1 MKLTKVIINNFR
13 SFGDSQ
19 VIGFN
24 DQTVLIGNNSSGK
37 TTVLQALSK
46 LFSDKQNDRII
57 RKSDFHLPK
66 GLRPGENSRTLFI
79 ETIFEFDE
87 LDGTAYSP
95 AIPSF
100 FEHFTVSQGD
110 AKPFLRI
117 RLESSWEDDGTVEGS
132 IDTQIY
138 YISSAE
144 DIIKDEDK
152 HRAPRKDLDKIRVLY
167 VPASRTPEKELG
179 NASGS
184 MLSRLVNSINWTDDE
199 IKEITNKIDE
209 LNNTFLSES
218 GALTQINQEIQKSWK
233 LYHEDKRFSQA
244 ELTINSSEMAGA
256 LRQIALKF
264 SPTTTEEAFTVS
276 ELGDGLRS
284 IFYFSLVDS
293 ILDIELKIINDRE
306 ENPVNPRF
314 KLIPPIL
321 TILAIE
327 EPENHIAP
335 HHIGK
340 LVKRFKQLSNNDN
353 SQVVLTS
360 HSPAIV
366 KRIEPEDLRYL
377 RIENNDRVLQ
387 TIVSGIQ
394 LPQAIDES
402 YKYIKGAIQAYP
414 ELYFAKLVVLGEGDS
429 EELLLPKF
437 FDLLGKEIDS
447 SQISIVP
454 LGGRH
459 VNYFWKLLKSLKI
472 PYITLLDFDNERYG
486 GGWGRIKYAIQ
497 QLLEIDIER
506 SDLVTMEDGRILNDE
521 DIARISSNQISDI
534 FSQPLS
540 SWINYLEKFNV
551 FFSAPLD
558 IDFLMLQHYKDYYLG
573 TLSTNEG
580 PVVSYIDE
588 NNDKKKIRLTK
599 MDRTNDYQL
608 MGFKNRISEAIQATL
623 KDKSGP
629 GDSFTDEEK
638 ELMIWYQ
645 YFFLGRGKPTTHMQF
660 LSSISDD
667 GLKRNLPPVFEKMVR
682 RAEELLGDIDYGE
695 E

>member
-13 SFGDSQ
+13 SFGESQ
-19 VIGFN
+19 IIELN
-24 DQTVLIGNNSSGK
+24 NQTVLIGNNSSGK

-66 GLRPGENSRTLFI
+66 GSRPGENIRNLFI

-87 LDGTAYSP
+87 LYRTLYSP
-95 AIPSF
+95 SIPSF
-100 FEHFTVSQGD
+100 FEHFTVSQDG

-132 IDTQIY
+132 IDTQFY
-138 YISSAE
+138 YISSDE
-144 DIIKDEDK
+144 DTIRDEDK

-184 MLSRLVNSINWTDDE
+184 MLSRLVNSINWTEDE
-199 IKEITNKIDE
+199 INEITDKIDE
-209 LNNTFLSES
+209 LNNTFLSEN
-218 GALTQINQEIQKSWK
+218 GALTQINNEIQKSWE
-233 LYHEDKRFSQA
+233 LYHEDNRFSQA
-244 ELTINSSEMAGA
+244 ELIINSSEMAAA

-276 ELGDGLRS
+276 DLGDGLRS

-293 ILDIELKIINDRE
+293 ILDIELEITKDRE
-306 ENPVNPRF
+306 ENPDNPRF
-314 KLIPPIL
+314 KLIPPVL

-340 LVKRFKQLSNNDN
+340 LIKRFKQLGNNDN
-353 SQVVLTS
+353 SQVILTS

-366 KRIEPEDLRYL
+366 KRIDPEDLKYL

-387 TIVSGIQ
+387 TIVSDIQ
-394 LPQAIDES
+394 LPPAIDES

-437 FDLLGKEIDS
+437 FDLLGKEVDS

-459 VNYFWKLLKSLKI
+459 VNYFWKLLNALRI
-472 PYITLLDFDNERYG
+472 PHITLLDFDNERYG
-486 GGWGRIKYAIQ
+486 GGWGRIKYISQHLYELNTEFQEWFHTQRLDFNEIGSRGCESIGAQRLINWFNK
-497 QLLEIDIER
+497 LEE
-506 SDLVTMEDGRILNDE
+506 
-521 DIARISSNQISDI
+521 
-534 FSQPLS
+534 
-540 SWINYLEKFNV
+540 FNV
-551 FFSAPLD
+551 YFSSPLD
-558 IDFLMLQHYKDYYLG
+558 IDFLMLQHYKDNYLN
-573 TLSTNEG
+573 TLSPIEG
-580 PVVSYIDE
+580 PVVSY
-588 NNDKKKIRLTK
+588 NDSDGSSKKVKLSDLDCLDRL
-599 MDRTNDYQL
+599 QL
-608 MGFKNRISEAIQATL
+608 EGFNKRKEEAIRATL
-623 KDKSGP
+623 KDKSGH
-629 GDSFTDEEK
+629 GDSFNEEEK

-667 GLKRNLPPVFEKMVR
+667 ELTRNLPPVFEKIVNS
-682 RAEELLGDIDYGE
+682 AEELLGDIQHGKE
-695 E
+695 

>member
-13 SFGDSQ
+13 SFGESQ
-19 VIGFN
+19 IIELN
-24 DQTVLIGNNSSGK
+24 NQTVLIGNNSSGK

-57 RKSDFHLPK
+57 KKSDFHLPK
-66 GLRPGENSRTLFI
+66 GSRPGENTRNLFI

-87 LDGTAYSP
+87 LDGTPYSQ

-100 FEHFTVSQGD
+100 FEHFTVSKDG
-110 AKPFLRI
+110 AKPFLLI

-132 IDTQIY
+132 IDTQFY
-138 YISSAE
+138 YISSDE
-144 DIIKDEDK
+144 DTIRDEDK

-184 MLSRLVNSINWTDDE
+184 MLSRLVNSINWTEDE
-199 IKEITNKIDE
+199 INEITDKIDE
-209 LNNTFLSES
+209 LNNTFLSEN
-218 GALTQINQEIQKSWK
+218 GALTQINNEIQKSWE
-233 LYHEDKRFSQA
+233 LYHEDNRFSQA
-244 ELTINSSEMAGA
+244 ELIINSSEMAAA

-276 ELGDGLRS
+276 DLGDGLRS

-293 ILDIELKIINDRE
+293 ILDIELEITKDRE
-306 ENPVNPRF
+306 ENPDNPRF
-314 KLIPPIL
+314 KLIPPVL

-340 LVKRFKQLSNNDN
+340 LIKRFKQLGNNDN
-353 SQVVLTS
+353 SQVILTS

-366 KRIEPEDLRYL
+366 KRIDPEDLKYL

-387 TIVSGIQ
+387 TIVSDIQ
-394 LPQAIDES
+394 LPPAIDES

-437 FDLLGKEIDS
+437 FDLLGKEVDS

-459 VNYFWKLLKSLKI
+459 VNYFWKLLNALRI
-472 PYITLLDFDNERYG
+472 PHITLLDFDNERYG
-486 GGWGRIKYAIQ
+486 GGWGRIKYISQHLYELNTEFQEWFHTQRLDFNEIGSRGCESIGAQRLINWFNK
-497 QLLEIDIER
+497 LEE
-506 SDLVTMEDGRILNDE
+506 
-521 DIARISSNQISDI
+521 
-534 FSQPLS
+534 
-540 SWINYLEKFNV
+540 FNV
-551 FFSAPLD
+551 YFSSPLD
-558 IDFLMLQHYKDYYLG
+558 IDFLMLQHYKDNYLN
-573 TLSTNEG
+573 TLSPIEG
-580 PVVSYIDE
+580 PVVSY
-588 NNDKKKIRLTK
+588 NDSDGSSKKVKLSDLDCLDRL
-599 MDRTNDYQL
+599 QL
-608 MGFKNRISEAIQATL
+608 EGFNKRKEEAIRATL
-623 KDKSGP
+623 KDKSGH
-629 GDSFTDEEK
+629 GDSFNEEEK

-667 GLKRNLPPVFEKMVR
+667 ELTRNLPPVFEKIVNS
-682 RAEELLGDIDYGE
+682 AEELLGDIQHGKE
-695 E
+695 

>member
-13 SFGDSQ
+13 SFGESQ
-19 VIGFN
+19 IIELN
-24 DQTVLIGNNSSGK
+24 NQTVLIGNNSSGK

-57 RKSDFHLPK
+57 KKSDFHLPK
-66 GLRPGENSRTLFI
+66 GSRPGENTRNLFI

-144 DIIKDEDK
+144 DIIKDEDM
-152 HRAPRKDLDKIRVLY
+152 HRAHRKDLDKIRVLY

-233 LYHEDKRFSQA
+233 LYHEDNRFTQA

-276 ELGDGLRS
+276 DLGDGLRS

-293 ILDIELKIINDRE
+293 ILDIELKIIKDRE
-306 ENPVNPRF
+306 ENPDNPRF

-459 VNYFWKLLKSLKI
+459 VNYFWKLLNSLKI

-486 GGWGRIKYAIQ
+486 GGWGRIKYISQ
-497 QLLEIDIER
+497 HLYELNTEFQEWFNTQGLDFNEIGARECE
-506 SDLVTMEDGRILNDE
+506 SMEDKRL
-521 DIARISSNQISDI
+521 
-534 FSQPLS
+534 
-540 SWINYLEKFNV
+540 INWFYKLEEFNV
-551 FFSAPLD
+551 YFSSPLD
-558 IDFLMLQHYKDYYLG
+558 IDFLMLQHYKEHYLDM
-573 TLSTNEG
+573 LSSKEG
-580 PVVSYIDE
+580 PVVSYADSGGNSKKVKLTDLDCIDKLQLE
-588 NNDKKKIRLTK
+588 GLEKRIEEAKI
-599 MDRTNDYQL
+599 
-608 MGFKNRISEAIQATL
+608 ATL

-629 GDSFTDEEK
+629 GDSFTREEK

-667 GLKRNLPPVFEKMVR
+667 ELNRNLPPVFEKMVR

>member
-110 AKPFLRI
+110 AKTFLRI

-233 LYHEDKRFSQA
+233 LYHEDNRFSQA
-244 ELTINSSEMAGA
+244 ELTINSSETAGA

-276 ELGDGLRS
+276 DLGDGLRS

-293 ILDIELKIINDRE
+293 ILDIELEITKDRE
-306 ENPVNPRF
+306 ENPDNPRF

-340 LVKRFKQLSNNDN
+340 LIKRFKQLGNNDN
-353 SQVVLTS
+353 SQVILTS

-366 KRIEPEDLRYL
+366 KRIDPEDLRYL
-377 RIENNDRVLQ
+377 RIENNDSVLQ
-387 TIVSGIQ
+387 TIVSDIQ
-394 LPQAIDES
+394 LPQSIDES

-459 VNYFWKLLKSLKI
+459 VNYFWKLLNSLKI

-497 QLLEIDIER
+497 QLLEIGIER

-534 FSQPLS
+534 FLKPLS
-540 SWINYLEKFNV
+540 SWINHLEKFNV

-558 IDFLMLQHYKDYYLG
+558 IDFLMLQYYKDYYLG

-580 PVVSYIDE
+580 PVVSYTDE

-608 MGFKNRISEAIQATL
+608 IGFKNRISEAIQATL

-667 GLKRNLPPVFEKMVR
+667 ELKRNLPPVFEKIVR

>member
-24 DQTVLIGNNSSGK
+24 AQTVLIGNNSSGK

-144 DIIKDEDK
+144 DIIKDEDM
-152 HRAPRKDLDKIRVLY
+152 HRAHRKDLDKIRVLY

-233 LYHEDKRFSQA
+233 LYHEDNRFTQA
-244 ELTINSSEMAGA
+244 ELTINSSEMAAA

-276 ELGDGLRS
+276 DLGDGLRS

-293 ILDIELKIINDRE
+293 ILDIELKIIKDRE
-306 ENPVNPRF
+306 ENPDNPRF

-459 VNYFWKLLKSLKI
+459 VNYFWKLLNSLKI

-486 GGWGRIKYAIQ
+486 GGWGRIKYISQ
-497 QLLEIDIER
+497 HLYELNTEFQEWFNTQGLDFNEIGARECE
-506 SDLVTMEDGRILNDE
+506 SMEDKRL
-521 DIARISSNQISDI
+521 
-534 FSQPLS
+534 
-540 SWINYLEKFNV
+540 INWFYKLEEFNV
-551 FFSAPLD
+551 YFSSPLD
-558 IDFLMLQHYKDYYLG
+558 IDFLMLQHYKEHYLDM
-573 TLSTNEG
+573 LSSKEG
-580 PVVSYIDE
+580 PVVSYADSGGNSKKVKLTDLDCIDKLQLE
-588 NNDKKKIRLTK
+588 GLEKRIEEAKI
-599 MDRTNDYQL
+599 
-608 MGFKNRISEAIQATL
+608 ATL

-629 GDSFTDEEK
+629 GDSFTSEEK

-667 GLKRNLPPVFEKMVR
+667 ELKRNLPLVFEKMVR
-682 RAEELLGDIDYGE
+682 RAEELLGDIDYGKE
-695 E
+695 

>member
-13 SFGDSQ
+13 SFGESQ
-19 VIGFN
+19 IIELN
-24 DQTVLIGNNSSGK
+24 NQTVLIGNNSSGK

-57 RKSDFHLPK
+57 KKSDFHLPK
-66 GLRPGENSRTLFI
+66 GSRPGENTRNLFI

-87 LDGTAYSP
+87 LDGTPYSP

-100 FEHFTVSQGD
+100 FEHFTVSTDG

-132 IDTQIY
+132 IDTQFY
-138 YISSAE
+138 YISSDE
-144 DIIKDEDK
+144 DTIRDEDK

-184 MLSRLVNSINWTDDE
+184 MLSRLVNSINWTEDE
-199 IKEITNKIDE
+199 INEITDKIDE
-209 LNNTFLSES
+209 LNNTFLSEN
-218 GALTQINQEIQKSWK
+218 GALTQINNEIQKSWE
-233 LYHEDKRFSQA
+233 LYHEDNRFSQA
-244 ELTINSSEMAGA
+244 ELIINSSEMAAA

-276 ELGDGLRS
+276 DLGDGLRS

-293 ILDIELKIINDRE
+293 ILDIELEITKDRE
-306 ENPVNPRF
+306 ENPDNPRF
-314 KLIPPIL
+314 KLIPPVL

-340 LVKRFKQLSNNDN
+340 LIKRFKQLGNNDN
-353 SQVVLTS
+353 SQVILTS

-366 KRIEPEDLRYL
+366 KRIDPEGLKYL

-387 TIVSGIQ
+387 TIVSDIQ
-394 LPQAIDES
+394 LPPAIDES

-437 FDLLGKEIDS
+437 FDLLGKEVDS

-459 VNYFWKLLKSLKI
+459 VNYFWKLLNALRI
-472 PYITLLDFDNERYG
+472 PHITLLDFDNERYG
-486 GGWGRIKYAIQ
+486 GGWGRIKYISQHLYELNTEFQEWFHTQRLDFNEIGSRCCESIGAQRLINWFNK
-497 QLLEIDIER
+497 LEE
-506 SDLVTMEDGRILNDE
+506 
-521 DIARISSNQISDI
+521 
-534 FSQPLS
+534 
-540 SWINYLEKFNV
+540 FNV
-551 FFSAPLD
+551 YFSSPLD
-558 IDFLMLQHYKDYYLG
+558 IDFLMLQHYKDNYLN
-573 TLSTNEG
+573 TLSPIEG
-580 PVVSYIDE
+580 PVVSY
-588 NNDKKKIRLTK
+588 NDSDGSSKKVKLNDLDCLDRL
-599 MDRTNDYQL
+599 QL
-608 MGFKNRISEAIQATL
+608 EGFNKRKEEAIRATL
-623 KDKSGP
+623 KDKSGH
-629 GDSFTDEEK
+629 GDSFNEEEK

-667 GLKRNLPPVFEKMVR
+667 ELTRNLPPVFEKMVK
-682 RAEELLGDIDYGE
+682 RAEELLGDIEHDE

>member
-13 SFGDSQ
+13 SFGESQ
-19 VIGFN
+19 IIELN
-24 DQTVLIGNNSSGK
+24 NQTVLIGNNSSGK

-57 RKSDFHLPK
+57 KKSDFHLTK
-66 GLRPGENSRTLFI
+66 GSRPGENTRNLFI

-87 LDGTAYSP
+87 LDGTLCGP

-100 FEHFTVSQGD
+100 FEHFTVSQDD

-132 IDTQIY
+132 VDTQIY
-138 YISSAE
+138 YISSDE
-144 DIIKDEDK
+144 DTIRDEDK

-184 MLSRLVNSINWTDDE
+184 MLSRLVNSINWTEDE
-199 IKEITNKIDE
+199 IKQITNKIDE
-209 LNNTFLSES
+209 LNNTFLSDS
-218 GALTQINQEIQKSWK
+218 GALTQINNEIQKSWE
-233 LYHEDKRFSQA
+233 LYHEDNRFSQA
-244 ELTINSSEMAGA
+244 ELIINSSEMAAA
-256 LRQIALKF
+256 LRQIAVKF

-276 ELGDGLRS
+276 DLGDGLRS

-293 ILDIELKIINDRE
+293 ILDIELEITKDRE
-306 ENPVNPRF
+306 ENPDNPRF

-353 SQVVLTS
+353 SQVILTS

-366 KRIEPEDLRYL
+366 KRIDPEDLRYL
-377 RIENNDRVLQ
+377 RIENNDSVLQ
-387 TIVSGIQ
+387 TIVSDIQ
-394 LPQAIDES
+394 LPRSIDES

-447 SQISIVP
+447 SQISTVP

-459 VNYFWKLLKSLKI
+459 VNYFWKLLNSLKI

-497 QLLEIDIER
+497 QLLEIGTER

-540 SWINYLEKFNV
+540 SWINHLEKFNV

-608 MGFKNRISEAIQATL
+608 IGFKNRISEAIQATL

-667 GLKRNLPPVFEKMVR
+667 ELKRTLPPVFEKIIKR
-682 RAEELLGDIDYGE
+682 TEELIGDI
-695 E
+695 

>member
-13 SFGDSQ
+13 SFGASQ
-19 VIGFN
+19 IIELN
-24 DQTVLIGNNSSGK
+24 NQTVLIGNNSSGK

-57 RKSDFHLPK
+57 KKSDFHLPK
-66 GLRPGENSRTLFI
+66 GSRPGENTRNLFI

-87 LDGTAYSP
+87 LDGTPYSP

-100 FEHFTVSQGD
+100 FEHFTVSKDG

-132 IDTQIY
+132 IDTQFY
-138 YISSAE
+138 YISSDE
-144 DIIKDEDK
+144 DTIRDEDK

-184 MLSRLVNSINWTDDE
+184 MLSRLVNSINWTEDE
-199 IKEITNKIDE
+199 INEITDKIDE
-209 LNNTFLSES
+209 LNNTFLSEN
-218 GALTQINQEIQKSWK
+218 GALNQINNEIQKSWE
-233 LYHEDKRFSQA
+233 LYHEDNRFSQA
-244 ELTINSSEMAGA
+244 ELIINSSEMAAA

-276 ELGDGLRS
+276 DLGDGLRS

-293 ILDIELKIINDRE
+293 ILDIELEITKDRE
-306 ENPVNPRF
+306 ENPNNPRF
-314 KLIPPIL
+314 KLIPPVL

-340 LVKRFKQLSNNDN
+340 LIKRFKQLGNNDN
-353 SQVVLTS
+353 SQVILTS

-366 KRIEPEDLRYL
+366 KRIDPEDLKYL

-387 TIVSGIQ
+387 TIVSDIQ
-394 LPQAIDES
+394 LPLAIDES

-437 FDLLGKEIDS
+437 FDLLGKEVDS

-459 VNYFWKLLKSLKI
+459 VNYFWKLLNALRI
-472 PYITLLDFDNERYG
+472 PHITLLDFDNERYG
-486 GGWGRIKYAIQ
+486 GGWGRIKYISQHLYELNTEFQEWFNTQRLDFNEIGSRGCESIGAQRLINWFNK
-497 QLLEIDIER
+497 LEE
-506 SDLVTMEDGRILNDE
+506 
-521 DIARISSNQISDI
+521 
-534 FSQPLS
+534 
-540 SWINYLEKFNV
+540 FNV
-551 FFSAPLD
+551 YFSSPLD
-558 IDFLMLQHYKDYYLG
+558 IDFLMLQHYKDNYLN
-573 TLSTNEG
+573 TLSPIEG
-580 PVVSYIDE
+580 PVVSY
-588 NNDKKKIRLTK
+588 NDSDGSSKKVKLSDLDCLDRL
-599 MDRTNDYQL
+599 QL
-608 MGFKNRISEAIQATL
+608 EGFNKRKEEAIRATL
-623 KDKSGP
+623 KDKSGS
-629 GDSFTDEEK
+629 GDSFTEEEK
-638 ELMIWYQ
+638 KLMIWYQ

-667 GLKRNLPPVFEKMVR
+667 ELTRNLPPVFEKMVK
-682 RAEELLGDIDYGE
+682 RAEELLGDIEHDE

>member
-1 MKLTKVIINNFR
+1 MKLTKMVINNFR
-13 SFGDSQ
+13 SFGECQ
-19 VIGFN
+19 VINFN
-24 DQTVLIGNNSSGK
+24 NQTVLIGNNSSGK

-46 LFSDKQNDRII
+46 LFSDKQSDRII

-66 GLRPGENSRTLFI
+66 GLRPGENTRNLFI

-87 LDGTAYSP
+87 LAGTVYGP
-95 AIPSF
+95 AIPTF
-100 FEHFTVSQGD
+100 FEHFTVSQDG

-138 YISSAE
+138 YISSDE
-144 DIIKDEDK
+144 DTIRDEDK

-184 MLSRLVNSINWTDDE
+184 MLSRLVNSINWTEDE
-199 IKEITNKIDE
+199 INEITDKIDE
-209 LNNTFLSES
+209 LNNTFLSEN
-218 GALTQINQEIQKSWK
+218 GALTQINNEIQKSWE
-233 LYHEDKRFSQA
+233 LYHEDNRFSQA
-244 ELTINSSEMAGA
+244 ELIINSSEMAVA

-276 ELGDGLRS
+276 DLGDGLRS

-293 ILDIELKIINDRE
+293 ILDIELEITKDRE
-306 ENPVNPRF
+306 ENPDNPRF
-314 KLIPPIL
+314 KLIPPVL

-340 LVKRFKQLSNNDN
+340 LIKRFKQLGNNDN
-353 SQVVLTS
+353 SQVILTS

-366 KRIEPEDLRYL
+366 KRIDPEDLKYL

-387 TIVSGIQ
+387 TIVSDIQ
-394 LPQAIDES
+394 LPLAIDES

-437 FDLLGKEIDS
+437 FDLLGKEVDS

-459 VNYFWKLLKSLKI
+459 VNYFWKLLNALRI
-472 PYITLLDFDNERYG
+472 PHITLLDFDNERYG
-486 GGWGRIKYAIQ
+486 GGWGRIKYISQHLYELNTEFQEWFNTQRLDFNEIGSRGCESIGAQRLINWFNK
-497 QLLEIDIER
+497 LEE
-506 SDLVTMEDGRILNDE
+506 
-521 DIARISSNQISDI
+521 
-534 FSQPLS
+534 
-540 SWINYLEKFNV
+540 FNV
-551 FFSAPLD
+551 YFSSPLD
-558 IDFLMLQHYKDYYLG
+558 IDFLMLQHYKDNYLN
-573 TLSTNEG
+573 TLSPIEG
-580 PVVSYIDE
+580 PVVSY
-588 NNDKKKIRLTK
+588 NDSDGSSKKVKLSDLDCLDRL
-599 MDRTNDYQL
+599 QL
-608 MGFKNRISEAIQATL
+608 EGFNKRKEEAIRATL
-623 KDKSGP
+623 KDKSGS
-629 GDSFTDEEK
+629 GDSFTEEEK
-638 ELMIWYQ
+638 KLMIWYQ

-667 GLKRNLPPVFEKMVR
+667 ELTRNQPPVFEKMVK
-682 RAEELLGDIDYGE
+682 RAEELLGDIEHDE

>member
-24 DQTVLIGNNSSGK
+24 AQTVLIGNNSSGK

-144 DIIKDEDK
+144 DIIKDEDM
-152 HRAPRKDLDKIRVLY
+152 HRAHRKDLDKIRVLY

-233 LYHEDKRFSQA
+233 LYHEDNRFTQA

-276 ELGDGLRS
+276 DLGDGLRS

-293 ILDIELKIINDRE
+293 ILDIELKIIKDRE
-306 ENPVNPRF
+306 ENPDNPRF

-459 VNYFWKLLKSLKI
+459 VNYFWKLLNSLKI

-486 GGWGRIKYAIQ
+486 GGWGRIKYISQ
-497 QLLEIDIER
+497 HLYELNTEFQEWFNTQGLDFNEIGARECE
-506 SDLVTMEDGRILNDE
+506 SMEDKRL
-521 DIARISSNQISDI
+521 
-534 FSQPLS
+534 
-540 SWINYLEKFNV
+540 INWFYKLEEFNV
-551 FFSAPLD
+551 YFSSPLD
-558 IDFLMLQHYKDYYLG
+558 IDFLMLQHYKEHYLDM
-573 TLSTNEG
+573 LSSKEG
-580 PVVSYIDE
+580 PVVSYADSGGNSKKVKLTDLDCIDKLQLE
-588 NNDKKKIRLTK
+588 GLEKRIEEAKI
-599 MDRTNDYQL
+599 
-608 MGFKNRISEAIQATL
+608 ATL

-629 GDSFTDEEK
+629 GDSFTSEEK

-645 YFFLGRGKPTTHMQF
+645 YFFLGRGKPTTHMHF
-660 LSSISDD
+660 LSSSSDD
-667 GLKRNLPPVFEKMVR
+667 ELKRNLPLVFEKMVR
-682 RAEELLGDIDYGE
+682 RAEELLGDINYGKE
-695 E
+695 

>member
-13 SFGDSQ
+13 SFGESQ
-19 VIGFN
+19 IIELN
-24 DQTVLIGNNSSGK
+24 NQTVLIGNNSSGK

-57 RKSDFHLPK
+57 KKSDFHLPK
-66 GLRPGENSRTLFI
+66 GSRPGENTRNLFI

-87 LDGTAYSP
+87 LDGTPYSP

-100 FEHFTVSQGD
+100 FEHFTVSKDG

-132 IDTQIY
+132 IDTQFY
-138 YISSAE
+138 YISSDE
-144 DIIKDEDK
+144 DTIRDEDK

-184 MLSRLVNSINWTDDE
+184 MLSRLVNSINWTEDE
-199 IKEITNKIDE
+199 INEITDKIDE
-209 LNNTFLSES
+209 LNNTFLSEN
-218 GALTQINQEIQKSWK
+218 GALNQINNEIQKSWE
-233 LYHEDKRFSQA
+233 LYHEDNRFSQA
-244 ELTINSSEMAGA
+244 ELIINSSEMAAA

-276 ELGDGLRS
+276 DLGDGLRS

-293 ILDIELKIINDRE
+293 ILDIELEITKDRE
-306 ENPVNPRF
+306 ENPNNPRF
-314 KLIPPIL
+314 KLIPPVL

-340 LVKRFKQLSNNDN
+340 LIKRFKQLGNNDN
-353 SQVVLTS
+353 SQVILTS

-366 KRIEPEDLRYL
+366 KRIDPEDLKYL

-387 TIVSGIQ
+387 TIVSDIQ
-394 LPQAIDES
+394 LPLAIDES

-437 FDLLGKEIDS
+437 FDLLGKEVDS

-459 VNYFWKLLKSLKI
+459 VNYFWKLLNALRI
-472 PYITLLDFDNERYG
+472 PHITLLDFDNERYG
-486 GGWGRIKYAIQ
+486 GGWGRIKYISQHLYELNTEFQEWFNTQRLDFNEIGSRGCESIGAQRLINWFNK
-497 QLLEIDIER
+497 LEE
-506 SDLVTMEDGRILNDE
+506 
-521 DIARISSNQISDI
+521 
-534 FSQPLS
+534 
-540 SWINYLEKFNV
+540 FNV
-551 FFSAPLD
+551 YFSSPLD
-558 IDFLMLQHYKDYYLG
+558 IDFLMLQHYKDNYLN
-573 TLSTNEG
+573 TLSPIEG
-580 PVVSYIDE
+580 PVVSY
-588 NNDKKKIRLTK
+588 NDSDGSSKKVKLSDLDCLDRL
-599 MDRTNDYQL
+599 QL
-608 MGFKNRISEAIQATL
+608 EGFNKRKEEAIRATL
-623 KDKSGP
+623 KDKSGS
-629 GDSFTDEEK
+629 GDSFTEEEK
-638 ELMIWYQ
+638 KLMIWYQ

-660 LSSISDD
+660 SSSISDD
-667 GLKRNLPPVFEKMVR
+667 ELTRNLPPVFEKMVK
-682 RAEELLGDIDYGE
+682 RAEELLGDIEHDE

>member
-24 DQTVLIGNNSSGK
+24 AQTVLIGNNSSGK

-144 DIIKDEDK
+144 DIIKDEDM
-152 HRAPRKDLDKIRVLY
+152 HRAHRKDLDKIRVLY

-233 LYHEDKRFSQA
+233 LYHEDNRFTQA

-276 ELGDGLRS
+276 DLGDGLRS

-293 ILDIELKIINDRE
+293 ILDIELKIIKDRE
-306 ENPVNPRF
+306 ENPDNPRF

-335 HHIGK
+335 YHIGK

-459 VNYFWKLLKSLKI
+459 VNYFWKLLNSLKI

-486 GGWGRIKYAIQ
+486 GGWGRIKYISQ
-497 QLLEIDIER
+497 HLYELNTEFQEWFNTQGLDFNEIGARECE
-506 SDLVTMEDGRILNDE
+506 SMEDKRL
-521 DIARISSNQISDI
+521 
-534 FSQPLS
+534 
-540 SWINYLEKFNV
+540 INWFYKLEEFNV
-551 FFSAPLD
+551 YFSSPLD
-558 IDFLMLQHYKDYYLG
+558 IDFLMLQHYKEHYLDM
-573 TLSTNEG
+573 LSSKEG
-580 PVVSYIDE
+580 PVVSYADSGGNSKKVKLTDLDCIDKLQLE
-588 NNDKKKIRLTK
+588 GLEKRIEEAKI
-599 MDRTNDYQL
+599 
-608 MGFKNRISEAIQATL
+608 ATL

-629 GDSFTDEEK
+629 GDSFTSEEK

-667 GLKRNLPPVFEKMVR
+667 ELKRNLPLVFEKMVR
-682 RAEELLGDIDYGE
+682 RAEELLGDIDYGKE
-695 E
+695 

>member
-13 SFGDSQ
+13 SFGESQ
-19 VIGFN
+19 IIELN
-24 DQTVLIGNNSSGK
+24 NQTVLIGNNSSGK

-57 RKSDFHLPK
+57 KKSDFHLPK
-66 GLRPGENSRTLFI
+66 GSRPGENTRNLFI

-87 LDGTAYSP
+87 LDGTPYSQ

-100 FEHFTVSQGD
+100 FEHFTVSKDG

-132 IDTQIY
+132 IDTQFY
-138 YISSAE
+138 YISSDE
-144 DIIKDEDK
+144 DTIRDEDK

-184 MLSRLVNSINWTDDE
+184 MLSRLVNSINWTEDE
-199 IKEITNKIDE
+199 INEITDKIDE
-209 LNNTFLSES
+209 LNNTFLSEN
-218 GALTQINQEIQKSWK
+218 GALTQINNEIQKSWE
-233 LYHEDKRFSQA
+233 LYHEDNRFSQA
-244 ELTINSSEMAGA
+244 ELIINSSEMAAA

-276 ELGDGLRS
+276 DLGDGLRS

-293 ILDIELKIINDRE
+293 ILDIELEITKDRE
-306 ENPVNPRF
+306 ENPDNPIF
-314 KLIPPIL
+314 KLIPPVL

-340 LVKRFKQLSNNDN
+340 LIKRFKQLGNNDN
-353 SQVVLTS
+353 SQVILTS

-366 KRIEPEDLRYL
+366 KRIDPEDLKYL

-387 TIVSGIQ
+387 TIVSDIQ
-394 LPQAIDES
+394 LPPAIDES

-437 FDLLGKEIDS
+437 FDLLGKEVDS

-459 VNYFWKLLKSLKI
+459 VNYFWKLLNALRI
-472 PYITLLDFDNERYG
+472 PHITLLDFDNERYG
-486 GGWGRIKYAIQ
+486 GGWGRIKYISQHLYELNTEFQEWFHTQRLDFNEIGSRGCESIGAQRLINWFNK
-497 QLLEIDIER
+497 LEE
-506 SDLVTMEDGRILNDE
+506 
-521 DIARISSNQISDI
+521 
-534 FSQPLS
+534 
-540 SWINYLEKFNV
+540 FNV
-551 FFSAPLD
+551 YFSSPLD
-558 IDFLMLQHYKDYYLG
+558 IDFLMLQHYKDNYLN
-573 TLSTNEG
+573 TLSPIEG
-580 PVVSYIDE
+580 PVVSY
-588 NNDKKKIRLTK
+588 NDSDGSSKKVKLSDLDCLDRL
-599 MDRTNDYQL
+599 QL
-608 MGFKNRISEAIQATL
+608 EGFNKRKEEAIRATL
-623 KDKSGP
+623 KDKSGH
-629 GDSFTDEEK
+629 GDSFNEEEK

-667 GLKRNLPPVFEKMVR
+667 ELTRNLPPVFEKIVNS
-682 RAEELLGDIDYGE
+682 AEELLGDIQHGKE
-695 E
+695 

>member
-13 SFGDSQ
+13 SFGESQ
-19 VIGFN
+19 IIELN
-24 DQTVLIGNNSSGK
+24 NQTVLIGNNSSGK

-57 RKSDFHLPK
+57 KKSDFHLPK
-66 GLRPGENSRTLFI
+66 GSRPGENTRNLFI

-87 LDGTAYSP
+87 LDGTPYSQ

-100 FEHFTVSQGD
+100 FEHFTVSKDG

-132 IDTQIY
+132 IDTQFY
-138 YISSAE
+138 YISSDE
-144 DIIKDEDK
+144 DTIRDEDK

-184 MLSRLVNSINWTDDE
+184 MLSRLVNSINWTEDE
-199 IKEITNKIDE
+199 INEITDKIDE
-209 LNNTFLSES
+209 LNNTFLSEN
-218 GALTQINQEIQKSWK
+218 GALTQINNEIQKSWE
-233 LYHEDKRFSQA
+233 LYHEDNRFSQA
-244 ELTINSSEMAGA
+244 ELIINSSEMAAA

-276 ELGDGLRS
+276 DLGDGLRS

-293 ILDIELKIINDRE
+293 ILDIELEITKDRE
-306 ENPVNPRF
+306 ENPDNPRF
-314 KLIPPIL
+314 KLIPPVL

-340 LVKRFKQLSNNDN
+340 LIKRFKQLGNNDN
-353 SQVVLTS
+353 SQVILTS

-366 KRIEPEDLRYL
+366 KRIDPEDLKYL

-387 TIVSGIQ
+387 TIVSDIQ
-394 LPQAIDES
+394 LPPAIDES

-437 FDLLGKEIDS
+437 FDLLGKEVDS

-459 VNYFWKLLKSLKI
+459 VNYFWKLLNALRI
-472 PYITLLDFDNERYG
+472 PHITLLDFDNERYG
-486 GGWGRIKYAIQ
+486 GGWGRIKYISQHLYELNTEFQEWFHTQRLDFNEIGSRGCESIGAQRLINWFNK
-497 QLLEIDIER
+497 LEE
-506 SDLVTMEDGRILNDE
+506 
-521 DIARISSNQISDI
+521 
-534 FSQPLS
+534 
-540 SWINYLEKFNV
+540 FNV
-551 FFSAPLD
+551 YFSSPLD
-558 IDFLMLQHYKDYYLG
+558 IDFLMLQHYKDNYLN
-573 TLSTNEG
+573 TLSPIEG
-580 PVVSYIDE
+580 PVVSY
-588 NNDKKKIRLTK
+588 NDSDGSSKKVKLSDLDCLDRL
-599 MDRTNDYQL
+599 QL
-608 MGFKNRISEAIQATL
+608 EGFNKRKEEAIRATL
-623 KDKSGP
+623 KDKSGH
-629 GDSFTDEEK
+629 GDSFNEEEK

-645 YFFLGRGKPTTHMQF
+645 YFFLGRGKPTTHLQF

-667 GLKRNLPPVFEKMVR
+667 ELTRNLPPVFEKIVNS
-682 RAEELLGDIDYGE
+682 AEELLGDIQHGKE
-695 E
+695 

>member
-13 SFGDSQ
+13 SFGESQ
-19 VIGFN
+19 IIELN
-24 DQTVLIGNNSSGK
+24 NQTVLIGNNSSGK

-57 RKSDFHLPK
+57 KKSDFHLPK
-66 GLRPGENSRTLFI
+66 GSRPGENTRNLFI

-87 LDGTAYSP
+87 LDGTPYSQ

-100 FEHFTVSQGD
+100 FEHFTVSKDG

-138 YISSAE
+138 YISSDE
-144 DIIKDEDK
+144 DTIRDEDK

-184 MLSRLVNSINWTDDE
+184 MLSRLVNSINWTKDE
-199 IKEITNKIDE
+199 INEIKDKIDE
-209 LNNTFLSES
+209 LNNIFLSEN
-218 GALTQINQEIQKSWK
+218 GALTQINNEIQKSWE
-233 LYHEDKRFSQA
+233 LYHEDNRFSQA
-244 ELTINSSEMAGA
+244 ELIINSSEMAAA

-276 ELGDGLRS
+276 DLGDGLRS

-293 ILDIELKIINDRE
+293 ILDIELEITKDRE
-306 ENPVNPRF
+306 ENPDNPRF
-314 KLIPPIL
+314 KLVPPIL

-340 LVKRFKQLSNNDN
+340 LIKRFKQLGNNDN
-353 SQVVLTS
+353 SQVILTS

-387 TIVSGIQ
+387 TIVSDIQ
-394 LPQAIDES
+394 LPPAIDES

-437 FDLLGKEIDS
+437 FDLLGKEVDS

-459 VNYFWKLLKSLKI
+459 VNYFWKLLNALRI
-472 PYITLLDFDNERYG
+472 PHITLLDFDNERYG
-486 GGWGRIKYAIQ
+486 GGWGRIKYISQHLYELNTEFQEWFHTQRLDFNEIGSRGCESIGAQRLINWFNK
-497 QLLEIDIER
+497 LEE
-506 SDLVTMEDGRILNDE
+506 
-521 DIARISSNQISDI
+521 
-534 FSQPLS
+534 
-540 SWINYLEKFNV
+540 FNV
-551 FFSAPLD
+551 YFSSPLD
-558 IDFLMLQHYKDYYLG
+558 IDFLMLQHYKDNYLN
-573 TLSTNEG
+573 TLSPIEG
-580 PVVSYIDE
+580 PVVSY
-588 NNDKKKIRLTK
+588 NDSDGSSKKVKLSDLDCLDRL
-599 MDRTNDYQL
+599 QL
-608 MGFKNRISEAIQATL
+608 EGFNKRKEEAIRATL
-623 KDKSGP
+623 KDKSGH
-629 GDSFTDEEK
+629 GDSFNEEEK

-667 GLKRNLPPVFEKMVR
+667 ELTRNLPPVFEKIVNS
-682 RAEELLGDIDYGE
+682 AEELLGDIQHGKE
-695 E
+695 

>member
-13 SFGDSQ
+13 SFGESQ
-19 VIGFN
+19 IIELN
-24 DQTVLIGNNSSGK
+24 NQTVLIGNNSSGK

-57 RKSDFHLPK
+57 KKSDFHLPK
-66 GLRPGENSRTLFI
+66 GSRPGENTRNLFI

-87 LDGTAYSP
+87 LDGTLYSP

-100 FEHFTVSQGD
+100 FEHFTVSQDG

-132 IDTQIY
+132 VDTQFY
-138 YISSAE
+138 YISSDE
-144 DIIKDEDK
+144 DTIRDEDK
-152 HRAPRKDLDKIRVLY
+152 HRTPRKDLDKIRVLY

-184 MLSRLVNSINWTDDE
+184 MLSRLVNSINWTENE
-199 IKEITNKIDE
+199 INEITDKIDE
-209 LNNTFLSES
+209 LNNTFLSEN
-218 GALTQINQEIQKSWK
+218 GALTQINNEIQKSWE
-233 LYHEDKRFSQA
+233 LYHEDNRFSQA
-244 ELTINSSEMAGA
+244 ELIINSSEMAAA

-276 ELGDGLRS
+276 DLGDGLRS

-293 ILDIELKIINDRE
+293 ILDIELEITKDRE
-306 ENPVNPRF
+306 ENPDNPRF
-314 KLIPPIL
+314 KLIPPVL

-340 LVKRFKQLSNNDN
+340 LIKRFKQLGNNDN
-353 SQVVLTS
+353 SQVILTS

-366 KRIEPEDLRYL
+366 KRIDPEDLRYL

-387 TIVSGIQ
+387 TIVSDIQ

-414 ELYFAKLVVLGEGDS
+414 ELYFAKLVVLGEGNS
-429 EELLLPKF
+429 EELLLQKF
-437 FDLLGKEIDS
+437 FDLLGKEVDS

-459 VNYFWKLLKSLKI
+459 VNYFWKLLNALRI
-472 PYITLLDFDNERYG
+472 PHITLLDFDNERYG
-486 GGWGRIKYAIQ
+486 GGWGRIKYISEYLYELNTEFREWFHTQGLDFSEIGEREFESIDAPR
-497 QLLEIDIER
+497 LSNWFNRLEEF
-506 SDLVTMEDGRILNDE
+506 SVYF
-521 DIARISSNQISDI
+521 SSPI
-534 FSQPLS
+534 
-540 SWINYLEKFNV
+540 
-551 FFSAPLD
+551 D
-558 IDFLMLQHYKDYYLG
+558 IDFLMLQHYKEHYLDM
-573 TLSTNEG
+573 LSSKEG
-580 PVVSYIDE
+580 PVVSYADSGGNSKKVKLTDLDCIDKLQLE
-588 NNDKKKIRLTK
+588 GLEKRIEEAKI
-599 MDRTNDYQL
+599 
-608 MGFKNRISEAIQATL
+608 ATL

-629 GDSFTDEEK
+629 GDSFTREEK

-667 GLKRNLPPVFEKMVR
+667 ELNRNLPPVFEKMVR

>member
-13 SFGDSQ
+13 SFGESQ
-19 VIGFN
+19 IIELN
-24 DQTVLIGNNSSGK
+24 NQTVLIGNNSSGK

-57 RKSDFHLPK
+57 KKSDFHLPK
-66 GLRPGENSRTLFI
+66 GSRPGENTRNLFI

-87 LDGTAYSP
+87 LDETLYSP

-100 FEHFTVSQGD
+100 FEHFTVSQD
-110 AKPFLRI
+110 SAKPFLRI

-132 IDTQIY
+132 VDTQFY
-138 YISSAE
+138 YISSDE
-144 DIIKDEDK
+144 DTIRDEDK

-167 VPASRTPEKELG
+167 VPASRMPEKELG

-184 MLSRLVNSINWTDDE
+184 MLSRLVNSINWTEDE
-199 IKEITNKIDE
+199 INEITDKIDE
-209 LNNTFLSES
+209 LNNTFLSEN
-218 GALTQINQEIQKSWK
+218 GALTQINNEIQKSWE
-233 LYHEDKRFSQA
+233 LYHEDNRFSQA
-244 ELTINSSEMAGA
+244 ELIINSSEMAAA

-276 ELGDGLRS
+276 DLGDGLRS

-293 ILDIELKIINDRE
+293 ILDIELEITKDRE
-306 ENPVNPRF
+306 ENPDNPRF
-314 KLIPPIL
+314 KLIPPVL

-340 LVKRFKQLSNNDN
+340 LIKRFEQLGNNDN
-353 SQVVLTS
+353 SQVILTS

-366 KRIEPEDLRYL
+366 KRIDPEDLRYL

-387 TIVSGIQ
+387 TIVSDIQ

-402 YKYIKGAIQAYP
+402 YKYIRGAIQAYP

-437 FDLLGKEIDS
+437 FDLLGKEVDS

-459 VNYFWKLLKSLKI
+459 VNYFWKLLNALRI
-472 PYITLLDFDNERYG
+472 PHITLLDFDNERYG
-486 GGWGRIKYAIQ
+486 GGWGRIKYISEYLYELNTEFREWFHTQGLDFSEIGEREFESIDAPS
-497 QLLEIDIER
+497 LNNWFNRLEEF
-506 SDLVTMEDGRILNDE
+506 SVYF
-521 DIARISSNQISDI
+521 SSPI
-534 FSQPLS
+534 
-540 SWINYLEKFNV
+540 
-551 FFSAPLD
+551 D
-558 IDFLMLQHYKDYYLG
+558 IDFLMLQHYKEHYLG
-573 TLSTNEG
+573 MLSSKEG
-580 PVVSYIDE
+580 PVVSYVDSGGNSKKVKLTDLDCIDQLQLE
-588 NNDKKKIRLTK
+588 GLEKRIEEAKI
-599 MDRTNDYQL
+599 
-608 MGFKNRISEAIQATL
+608 ATL

-629 GDSFTDEEK
+629 GDSFTREEK
-638 ELMIWYQ
+638 KLMIWYQ

-660 LSSISDD
+660 LSSISADE
-667 GLKRNLPPVFEKMVR
+667 LKRNLPSVFEKIVK
-682 RAEELLGDIDYGE
+682 RAEELLGDIEHGE

>member
-13 SFGDSQ
+13 SFGESQ
-19 VIGFN
+19 IIELN
-24 DQTVLIGNNSSGK
+24 NQTVLIGNNSSGK

-57 RKSDFHLPK
+57 KKSDFHLPK
-66 GLRPGENSRTLFI
+66 GSRPGENTRNLFI

-87 LDGTAYSP
+87 LDGTPYSQ

-100 FEHFTVSQGD
+100 FEHFTVSKDG

-132 IDTQIY
+132 IDTQFY
-138 YISSAE
+138 YISSDE
-144 DIIKDEDK
+144 DTIRDEDK

-184 MLSRLVNSINWTDDE
+184 MLSRLVNSINWTEDE
-199 IKEITNKIDE
+199 INEITDKIDE
-209 LNNTFLSES
+209 LNNTFLSEN
-218 GALTQINQEIQKSWK
+218 GALTQINNEIQKSWE
-233 LYHEDKRFSQA
+233 LYHEDNRFSQA
-244 ELTINSSEMAGA
+244 ELIINSSEMAAA

-276 ELGDGLRS
+276 DLGDGLRS

-293 ILDIELKIINDRE
+293 ILDIELEITKDRE
-306 ENPVNPRF
+306 ENPDNPRF
-314 KLIPPIL
+314 KLIPPVL

-340 LVKRFKQLSNNDN
+340 LIKRFKQLGNNDN
-353 SQVVLTS
+353 SQVILTS

-366 KRIEPEDLRYL
+366 KRIDPEDLKYL

-387 TIVSGIQ
+387 TIVSDIQ
-394 LPQAIDES
+394 LPPAIDES

-437 FDLLGKEIDS
+437 FDLLGKEVDS

-459 VNYFWKLLKSLKI
+459 VNYFWKLLNALRI
-472 PYITLLDFDNERYG
+472 PHITLLDFDNERYG
-486 GGWGRIKYAIQ
+486 GGWGRIKYISQHLYELNTEFQEWFHTQRLDFNEIGSRGCESIGAQRLINWFNK
-497 QLLEIDIER
+497 LEE
-506 SDLVTMEDGRILNDE
+506 
-521 DIARISSNQISDI
+521 
-534 FSQPLS
+534 
-540 SWINYLEKFNV
+540 FNV
-551 FFSAPLD
+551 YFSSPLD
-558 IDFLMLQHYKDYYLG
+558 IDFLMLQHYKDNYLN
-573 TLSTNEG
+573 TLSPIEG
-580 PVVSYIDE
+580 PVVSY
-588 NNDKKKIRLTK
+588 NDSDGSSKKVKLSDLDCLDRL
-599 MDRTNDYQL
+599 QL
-608 MGFKNRISEAIQATL
+608 EGFNKRKEEAIRATL
-623 KDKSGP
+623 KDKSGH
-629 GDSFTDEEK
+629 GDSFNEEEK

-667 GLKRNLPPVFEKMVR
+667 ELTRNLPSVFEKIVN
-682 RAEELLGDIDYGE
+682 RAEELLGDIEHGKE
-695 E
+695 

>member
-100 FEHFTVSQGD
+100 FEHFTVSQVD

-144 DIIKDEDK
+144 EIIKDEDK

-218 GALTQINQEIQKSWK
+218 GALTQINQGIQKSWK
-233 LYHEDKRFSQA
+233 LYHEDNRFSQA

-264 SPTTTEEAFTVS
+264 SPTTTEEAFTVLD
-276 ELGDGLRS
+276 LGDGLRS

-293 ILDIELKIINDRE
+293 ILDIELKIIKDRE
-306 ENPVNPRF
+306 ENPDNPRF

-366 KRIEPEDLRYL
+366 KRIDPEDLRYL

-459 VNYFWKLLKSLKI
+459 VNYFWKLLNSLKI

-497 QLLEIDIER
+497 QLLQIDIER
-506 SDLVTMEDGRILNDE
+506 SDLVTIEDGIILNDE

-540 SWINYLEKFNV
+540 SWINHLQKFNV

-608 MGFKNRISEAIQATL
+608 IGFKNRISEAIQATL

-667 GLKRNLPPVFEKMVR
+667 ELKRTLPPVFKKIIKR
-682 RAEELLGDIDYGE
+682 TEELLGDI
-695 E
+695 

>member
-13 SFGDSQ
+13 LFGESQ
-19 VIGFN
+19 IIELN
-24 DQTVLIGNNSSGK
+24 NQTVLIGNNSSGK

-57 RKSDFHLPK
+57 KKSDFHLPK
-66 GLRPGENSRTLFI
+66 GSRPGENTRNLFI

-87 LDGTAYSP
+87 LDGTPYSQ

-100 FEHFTVSQGD
+100 FEHFTVSKDG

-132 IDTQIY
+132 IDTQFY
-138 YISSAE
+138 YISSDE
-144 DIIKDEDK
+144 DTIRDEDK

-184 MLSRLVNSINWTDDE
+184 MLSRLVNSINWTEDE
-199 IKEITNKIDE
+199 INEITDKIDE
-209 LNNTFLSES
+209 LNNTFLSEN
-218 GALTQINQEIQKSWK
+218 GALTQINNEIQKSWE
-233 LYHEDKRFSQA
+233 LYHEDNRFSQA
-244 ELTINSSEMAGA
+244 ELIINSSEMAAA

-276 ELGDGLRS
+276 DLGDGLRS

-293 ILDIELKIINDRE
+293 ILDIELEITKDRE
-306 ENPVNPRF
+306 ENPDNPRF
-314 KLIPPIL
+314 KLIPPVL

-340 LVKRFKQLSNNDN
+340 LIKRFKQLGNNDN
-353 SQVVLTS
+353 SQVILTS
-360 HSPAIV
+360 HFPAIV
-366 KRIEPEDLRYL
+366 KRIDPEDLKYL

-387 TIVSGIQ
+387 TIVSDIQ
-394 LPQAIDES
+394 LPPAIDES

-437 FDLLGKEIDS
+437 FDLLGKEVDS

-459 VNYFWKLLKSLKI
+459 VNYFWKLLNALRI
-472 PYITLLDFDNERYG
+472 PHITLLDFDNERYG
-486 GGWGRIKYAIQ
+486 GGWGRIKYISQHLYELNTEFQEWFHTQRLDFNEIGSRGCESIGAQRLINWFNK
-497 QLLEIDIER
+497 LEE
-506 SDLVTMEDGRILNDE
+506 
-521 DIARISSNQISDI
+521 
-534 FSQPLS
+534 
-540 SWINYLEKFNV
+540 FNV
-551 FFSAPLD
+551 YFSSPLD
-558 IDFLMLQHYKDYYLG
+558 IDFLMLQHYKDNYLN
-573 TLSTNEG
+573 TLSPIEG
-580 PVVSYIDE
+580 PVVSY
-588 NNDKKKIRLTK
+588 NDSDGSSKKVKLSDLDCLDRL
-599 MDRTNDYQL
+599 QL
-608 MGFKNRISEAIQATL
+608 EGFNKRKEEAIRATL
-623 KDKSGP
+623 KDKSGH
-629 GDSFTDEEK
+629 GDSFNEEEK

-667 GLKRNLPPVFEKMVR
+667 ELTRNLPPVFEKIVNS
-682 RAEELLGDIDYGE
+682 AEELLGDIQHGKE
-695 E
+695 

>member
-13 SFGDSQ
+13 SFGESQ
-19 VIGFN
+19 IIELN
-24 DQTVLIGNNSSGK
+24 NQTVLIGNNSSGK

-57 RKSDFHLPK
+57 KKSDFHIPK
-66 GLRPGENSRTLFI
+66 GSRPGENTRNLFI

-87 LDGTAYSP
+87 LDGTPYSQ

-100 FEHFTVSQGD
+100 FEHFTVSKDG

-132 IDTQIY
+132 IDTQFY
-138 YISSAE
+138 YISSDE
-144 DIIKDEDK
+144 DTIRDEDK

-184 MLSRLVNSINWTDDE
+184 MLSRLVNSINWTEDE
-199 IKEITNKIDE
+199 INEITDKIDE
-209 LNNTFLSES
+209 LNNTFLSEN
-218 GALTQINQEIQKSWK
+218 GALTQINNEIQKSWE
-233 LYHEDKRFSQA
+233 LYHEDNRFSQA
-244 ELTINSSEMAGA
+244 ELIINSSEMAAA

-276 ELGDGLRS
+276 DLGDGLRS

-293 ILDIELKIINDRE
+293 ILDIELEITKDRE
-306 ENPVNPRF
+306 ENPDNPRF
-314 KLIPPIL
+314 KLIPPVL

-340 LVKRFKQLSNNDN
+340 LIKRFKQLGNNDN
-353 SQVVLTS
+353 SQVILTS

-366 KRIEPEDLRYL
+366 KRIDPEDLKYL

-387 TIVSGIQ
+387 TIVSDIQ
-394 LPQAIDES
+394 LPPAIDES

-437 FDLLGKEIDS
+437 FDLLGKEVDS

-459 VNYFWKLLKSLKI
+459 VNYFWKLLNALRI
-472 PYITLLDFDNERYG
+472 PHITLLDFDNERYG
-486 GGWGRIKYAIQ
+486 GGWGRIKYISQHLYELNTEFQEWFHTQRLDFNEIGSRGCESIGAQRLINWFNK
-497 QLLEIDIER
+497 LEE
-506 SDLVTMEDGRILNDE
+506 
-521 DIARISSNQISDI
+521 
-534 FSQPLS
+534 
-540 SWINYLEKFNV
+540 FNV
-551 FFSAPLD
+551 YFSSPLD
-558 IDFLMLQHYKDYYLG
+558 IDFLMLQHYKDNYLN
-573 TLSTNEG
+573 TLSPIEG
-580 PVVSYIDE
+580 PVVSY
-588 NNDKKKIRLTK
+588 NDSDGSSKKVKLSDLDCLDRL
-599 MDRTNDYQL
+599 QL
-608 MGFKNRISEAIQATL
+608 EGFNKRKEEAIRATL
-623 KDKSGP
+623 KDKSGH
-629 GDSFTDEEK
+629 GDSFNEEEK

-667 GLKRNLPPVFEKMVR
+667 ELTRNLPPVFEKIVNS
-682 RAEELLGDIDYGE
+682 AEELLGDIQHGKE
-695 E
+695 

>member
-13 SFGDSQ
+13 SFGESQ
-19 VIGFN
+19 IIELN
-24 DQTVLIGNNSSGK
+24 NQTVLIGNNSSGK

-46 LFSDKQNDRII
+46 LFSDEQNDRII
-57 RKSDFHLPK
+57 KKSDFHLPK
-66 GLRPGENSRTLFI
+66 GSRPGENTRNLFI

-87 LDGTAYSP
+87 LDGTPYSP

-100 FEHFTVSQGD
+100 FEHFTVSKDG

-132 IDTQIY
+132 IDTQFY
-138 YISSAE
+138 YISSDE
-144 DIIKDEDK
+144 DTIRDEDK

-184 MLSRLVNSINWTDDE
+184 MLSRLVNSINWTEDE
-199 IKEITNKIDE
+199 INEITDKIDE
-209 LNNTFLSES
+209 LNNTFLSEN
-218 GALTQINQEIQKSWK
+218 GALTQINNEIQKSWE
-233 LYHEDKRFSQA
+233 LYHEDNRFSQA
-244 ELTINSSEMAGA
+244 ELIINSSEMAAA

-276 ELGDGLRS
+276 DLGDGLRS

-293 ILDIELKIINDRE
+293 ILDIELEITKDRE
-306 ENPVNPRF
+306 ENPDNPRF
-314 KLIPPIL
+314 KLIPPVL

-340 LVKRFKQLSNNDN
+340 LIKRFKQLGNNDN
-353 SQVVLTS
+353 SQVILTS

-366 KRIEPEDLRYL
+366 KRIDPEDLKYL

-387 TIVSGIQ
+387 TIVSDIQ
-394 LPQAIDES
+394 LPLAIDES

-437 FDLLGKEIDS
+437 FDLLGKEVDS

-459 VNYFWKLLKSLKI
+459 VNYFWKLLNALRI
-472 PYITLLDFDNERYG
+472 PHITLLDFDNERYG
-486 GGWGRIKYAIQ
+486 GGWGRIKYISQHLYELNTEFQEWFNTQRLDFNEIGSRGCESIGAQRLINWFNK
-497 QLLEIDIER
+497 LEE
-506 SDLVTMEDGRILNDE
+506 
-521 DIARISSNQISDI
+521 
-534 FSQPLS
+534 
-540 SWINYLEKFNV
+540 FNV
-551 FFSAPLD
+551 YFSSPLD
-558 IDFLMLQHYKDYYLG
+558 IDFLMLQHYKDNYLN
-573 TLSTNEG
+573 TLSPIEG
-580 PVVSYIDE
+580 PVVSY
-588 NNDKKKIRLTK
+588 NDSDGSSKKVKLSDLDCLDRL
-599 MDRTNDYQL
+599 QL
-608 MGFKNRISEAIQATL
+608 EGFNKRKEEAIRATL
-623 KDKSGP
+623 KDKSGS
-629 GDSFTDEEK
+629 GDSFTEEEK
-638 ELMIWYQ
+638 KLMIWYQ
-645 YFFLGRGKPTTHMQF
+645 FFFLGRGKPTTHMQF

-667 GLKRNLPPVFEKMVR
+667 ELTRNLPPVFEKMVK
-682 RAEELLGDIDYGE
+682 RAEELLGDIEHDE

>member
-13 SFGDSQ
+13 SFGESQ
-19 VIGFN
+19 IIELN
-24 DQTVLIGNNSSGK
+24 NQTVLIGNNSSGK

-66 GLRPGENSRTLFI
+66 GSRPGENIRNLFI

-87 LDGTAYSP
+87 LYRTLYSP
-95 AIPSF
+95 SIPSF
-100 FEHFTVSQGD
+100 FEHFTVSQDG

-117 RLESSWEDDGTVEGS
+117 RLESSWEDDGTIEGS

-138 YISSAE
+138 YISSGE
-144 DIIKDEDK
+144 EEFKEEDK

-184 MLSRLVNSINWTDDE
+184 MLSRLVNSINWTEDE
-199 IKEITNKIDE
+199 TNESTDKIDE
-209 LNNTFLSES
+209 LNNTFLSEN
-218 GALTQINQEIQKSWK
+218 GALTQINQEIQKSWE
-233 LYHEDKRFSQA
+233 LYHEDNRFSQA
-244 ELTINSSEMAGA
+244 ELTINSSEMAAA

-276 ELGDGLRS
+276 DLGDGLRS

-293 ILDIELKIINDRE
+293 ILDIELEITKDRE
-306 ENPVNPRF
+306 ENPDNPRF

-353 SQVVLTS
+353 SQVILTS

-366 KRIEPEDLRYL
+366 KRIEPEELRYL
-377 RIENNDRVLQ
+377 RIESNDRVLQ
-387 TIVSGIQ
+387 TIVSDIK
-394 LPQAIDES
+394 LPQDTDES

-437 FDLLGKEIDS
+437 FDLLGNEIDS

-459 VNYFWKLLKSLKI
+459 VNYFWKLLNSLKI
-472 PYITLLDFDNERYG
+472 PHITLLDFDNERYG
-486 GGWGRIKYAIQ
+486 GGWGRVKYVIQ
-497 QLLEIDIER
+497 QLLEIGIER
-506 SDLVTMEDGRILNDE
+506 SDLVKLKDGRILKDE
-521 DIARISSNQISDI
+521 DIARISSWQICDI
-534 FSQPLS
+534 FSQPLL
-540 SWINYLEKFNV
+540 SWINHLEKFNI

-558 IDFLMLQHYKDYYLG
+558 IDFLMLQHYKEHYLG
-573 TLSTNEG
+573 TLSLKEG
-580 PVVSYIDE
+580 PVVSYADSDGNSKKVKLTDLDCIDKLQLE
-588 NNDKKKIRLTK
+588 GLEKRIEEAKI
-599 MDRTNDYQL
+599 
-608 MGFKNRISEAIQATL
+608 ATL

-629 GDSFTDEEK
+629 GDSFTREEK

-667 GLKRNLPPVFEKMVR
+667 ELTRNLPSVFEKMVK
-682 RAEELLGDIDYGE
+682 RAEELLGDIEHGKE
-695 E
+695 

>member
-13 SFGDSQ
+13 SFGESQ
-19 VIGFN
+19 IIELN
-24 DQTVLIGNNSSGK
+24 NQTVLIGNNSSGK

-57 RKSDFHLPK
+57 KKSDFHLPK
-66 GLRPGENSRTLFI
+66 GSRPGENTRNLFI

-87 LDGTAYSP
+87 LDGTPYSQ

-100 FEHFTVSQGD
+100 FEHFTVSKDG

-132 IDTQIY
+132 IDTQFY
-138 YISSAE
+138 YISSDE
-144 DIIKDEDK
+144 DTIRDEDK

-184 MLSRLVNSINWTDDE
+184 MLSRLVNSINWTEDE
-199 IKEITNKIDE
+199 INEITDKIDE
-209 LNNTFLSES
+209 LNNTFLSEN
-218 GALTQINQEIQKSWK
+218 GALTQINNEIQKSWE
-233 LYHEDKRFSQA
+233 LYHKDNRFSQA
-244 ELTINSSEMAGA
+244 ELIINSSEMAAA

-276 ELGDGLRS
+276 DLGDGLRS

-293 ILDIELKIINDRE
+293 ILDIELEITKDRE
-306 ENPVNPRF
+306 ENPDNPRF
-314 KLIPPIL
+314 KLIPPVL

-340 LVKRFKQLSNNDN
+340 LIKRFKQLGNNDN
-353 SQVVLTS
+353 SQVILTS

-366 KRIEPEDLRYL
+366 KRIDPEDLKYL

-387 TIVSGIQ
+387 TIVSDIQ
-394 LPQAIDES
+394 LPPAIDES

-437 FDLLGKEIDS
+437 FDLLGKEVDS

-459 VNYFWKLLKSLKI
+459 VNYFWKLLNALRI
-472 PYITLLDFDNERYG
+472 PHITLLDFDNERYG
-486 GGWGRIKYAIQ
+486 GGWGRIKYISQHLYELNTEFQEWFHTQRLDFNEIGSRGCESIGAQRLINWFNK
-497 QLLEIDIER
+497 LEE
-506 SDLVTMEDGRILNDE
+506 
-521 DIARISSNQISDI
+521 
-534 FSQPLS
+534 
-540 SWINYLEKFNV
+540 FNV
-551 FFSAPLD
+551 YFSSPLD
-558 IDFLMLQHYKDYYLG
+558 IDFLMLQHYKDNYLN
-573 TLSTNEG
+573 TLSPIEG
-580 PVVSYIDE
+580 PVVSY
-588 NNDKKKIRLTK
+588 NDSDGSSKKVKLSDLDCLDRL
-599 MDRTNDYQL
+599 QL
-608 MGFKNRISEAIQATL
+608 EGFNKRKEEAIRATL
-623 KDKSGP
+623 KDKSGH
-629 GDSFTDEEK
+629 GDSFNEEEK

-667 GLKRNLPPVFEKMVR
+667 ELTRNLPPVFEKIVNS
-682 RAEELLGDIDYGE
+682 AEELLGDIQHGKE
-695 E
+695 

>member
-13 SFGDSQ
+13 LFGESQ
-19 VIGFN
+19 IIELN
-24 DQTVLIGNNSSGK
+24 NQTVLIGNNSSGK

-57 RKSDFHLPK
+57 KKSDFHLPK
-66 GLRPGENSRTLFI
+66 GSRPGENTRNLFI

-87 LDGTAYSP
+87 LDGTPYSP

-100 FEHFTVSQGD
+100 FEHFTVSKDG

-132 IDTQIY
+132 IDTQFY
-138 YISSAE
+138 YISSDE
-144 DIIKDEDK
+144 DTIRDEDK

-184 MLSRLVNSINWTDDE
+184 MLSRLVNSINWTEDE
-199 IKEITNKIDE
+199 INEITDKIDE
-209 LNNTFLSES
+209 LNNTFLSEN
-218 GALTQINQEIQKSWK
+218 GALTQINNEIQKSWG
-233 LYHEDKRFSQA
+233 LYHEDNRFSQA
-244 ELTINSSEMAGA
+244 ELIINSSEMAAA

-276 ELGDGLRS
+276 DLGDGLRS

-293 ILDIELKIINDRE
+293 ILDIELEITKDRE
-306 ENPVNPRF
+306 ENPDNPRF
-314 KLIPPIL
+314 KLIPPVL

-340 LVKRFKQLSNNDN
+340 LIKRFKQLGNNDN
-353 SQVVLTS
+353 SQVILTS

-366 KRIEPEDLRYL
+366 KRIDPEDLKYL

-387 TIVSGIQ
+387 TIVSDIQ
-394 LPQAIDES
+394 LPLAIDES

-437 FDLLGKEIDS
+437 FDLLGKEVDS

-459 VNYFWKLLKSLKI
+459 VNYFWKLLNALRI
-472 PYITLLDFDNERYG
+472 PHITLLDFDNERYG
-486 GGWGRIKYAIQ
+486 GGWGRIKYISQHLYELNTEFQEWFNTQRLDFNEIGSRGCESIGAQRLINWFNK
-497 QLLEIDIER
+497 LEE
-506 SDLVTMEDGRILNDE
+506 
-521 DIARISSNQISDI
+521 
-534 FSQPLS
+534 
-540 SWINYLEKFNV
+540 FNV
-551 FFSAPLD
+551 YFSSPLD
-558 IDFLMLQHYKDYYLG
+558 IDFLMLQHYKDNYLN
-573 TLSTNEG
+573 TLSPIEG
-580 PVVSYIDE
+580 PVVSY
-588 NNDKKKIRLTK
+588 NDSDGSSKKVKLSDLDCLDRL
-599 MDRTNDYQL
+599 QL
-608 MGFKNRISEAIQATL
+608 EGFNKRKEEAIRATL
-623 KDKSGP
+623 KDKSGS
-629 GDSFTDEEK
+629 GDSFTEEEK
-638 ELMIWYQ
+638 KLMIWYQ

-667 GLKRNLPPVFEKMVR
+667 ELTRNLPPVFEKMVK
-682 RAEELLGDIDYGE
+682 RAEELLGDIEHDE

>member
-13 SFGDSQ
+13 SFGESQ
-19 VIGFN
+19 IIELN
-24 DQTVLIGNNSSGK
+24 NQTVLIGNNSSGK

-57 RKSDFHLPK
+57 KKSDFHLPK
-66 GLRPGENSRTLFI
+66 GSRPGENTRNLFI

-87 LDGTAYSP
+87 LDGTPYSQ

-100 FEHFTVSQGD
+100 FEHFTVSKDG

-132 IDTQIY
+132 IDTQFY
-138 YISSAE
+138 YISSDE
-144 DIIKDEDK
+144 DTIRDEDK

-184 MLSRLVNSINWTDDE
+184 MLSRLVNSINWTEDE
-199 IKEITNKIDE
+199 INEITDKIDE
-209 LNNTFLSES
+209 LNNTFLSEN
-218 GALTQINQEIQKSWK
+218 GALTQINNEIQKSWE
-233 LYHEDKRFSQA
+233 LYHEDNRFFQA
-244 ELTINSSEMAGA
+244 ELIINSSEMAAA

-276 ELGDGLRS
+276 DLGDGLRS

-293 ILDIELKIINDRE
+293 ILDIELEITKDRE
-306 ENPVNPRF
+306 ENPDNPRF
-314 KLIPPIL
+314 KLIPPVL

-340 LVKRFKQLSNNDN
+340 LIKRFKQLGNNDN
-353 SQVVLTS
+353 SQVILTS

-366 KRIEPEDLRYL
+366 KRIDPEDLKYL

-387 TIVSGIQ
+387 TIVSDIQ
-394 LPQAIDES
+394 LPPAIDES

-437 FDLLGKEIDS
+437 FDLLGKEVDS

-459 VNYFWKLLKSLKI
+459 VNYFWKLLNALRI
-472 PYITLLDFDNERYG
+472 PHITLLDFDNERYG
-486 GGWGRIKYAIQ
+486 GGWGRIKYISQHLYELNTEFQEWFHTQRLDFNEIGSRGCESIGAQRLINWFNK
-497 QLLEIDIER
+497 LEE
-506 SDLVTMEDGRILNDE
+506 
-521 DIARISSNQISDI
+521 
-534 FSQPLS
+534 
-540 SWINYLEKFNV
+540 FNV
-551 FFSAPLD
+551 YFSSPLD
-558 IDFLMLQHYKDYYLG
+558 IDFLMLQHYKDNYLN
-573 TLSTNEG
+573 TLSPIEG
-580 PVVSYIDE
+580 PVVSY
-588 NNDKKKIRLTK
+588 NDSDGSSKKVKLSDLDCLDRL
-599 MDRTNDYQL
+599 QL
-608 MGFKNRISEAIQATL
+608 EGFNKRKEEAIRATL
-623 KDKSGP
+623 KDKSGH
-629 GDSFTDEEK
+629 GDSFNEEEK

-667 GLKRNLPPVFEKMVR
+667 ELTRNLPPVFEKIVNS
-682 RAEELLGDIDYGE
+682 AEELLGDIQHGKE
-695 E
+695 

>member
-13 SFGDSQ
+13 SFGESQ

-87 LDGTAYSP
+87 LDGAAYSP

-100 FEHFTVSQGD
+100 FEHFTVSQDD

-184 MLSRLVNSINWTDDE
+184 MLSRLVNSINWTEDE
-199 IKEITNKIDE
+199 INEITGKIDE
-209 LNNTFLSES
+209 LNNTFLSEN
-218 GALTQINQEIQKSWK
+218 GALTQINLEIQKSWE
-233 LYHEDKRFSQA
+233 LYHEDNRFSQA
-244 ELTINSSEMAGA
+244 ELTINSSEMAAA

-276 ELGDGLRS
+276 DLGDGLRS

-293 ILDIELKIINDRE
+293 ILDIELQITKDRE
-306 ENPVNPRF
+306 ENPDNPRF
-314 KLIPPIL
+314 KLLPPIL

-353 SQVVLTS
+353 SQVILTS

-414 ELYFAKLVVLGEGDS
+414 ELYFSKLVVLGEGDS

-437 FDLLGKEIDS
+437 FDLLGREIDS
-447 SQISIVP
+447 SQISVVP

-459 VNYFWKLLKSLKI
+459 VNYFWKLLNALRI
-472 PYITLLDFDNERYG
+472 PHITLLDFDNERYG
-486 GGWGRIKYAIQ
+486 GGWGRIKYISQHLYELNTEFREWFNTQEYDFNEIGARECESMEAQRLINWFNK
-497 QLLEIDIER
+497 LEE
-506 SDLVTMEDGRILNDE
+506 
-521 DIARISSNQISDI
+521 
-534 FSQPLS
+534 
-540 SWINYLEKFNV
+540 FNV
-551 FFSAPLD
+551 YFSSPLD
-558 IDFLMLQHYKDYYLG
+558 IDFLMLQHYKDHYLD
-573 TLSTNEG
+573 TLSSIEG
-580 PVVSYIDE
+580 PVVSYSDLDGSIKKVKLID
-588 NNDKKKIRLTK
+588 L
-599 MDRTNDYQL
+599 DYSDGLQIE
-608 MGFKNRISEAIQATL
+608 GFNKRKEEARRATL
-623 KDKSGP
+623 KDRSGS
-629 GDSFTDEEK
+629 GESFTEEEK

-660 LSSISDD
+660 LSTITDD
-667 GLKRNLPPVFEKMVR
+667 ELESKIPPVFEKMVK
-682 RAEELLGDIDYGE
+682 RAKELLGGVEYGE

>member
-13 SFGDSQ
+13 SFGESQ
-19 VIGFN
+19 IIELN
-24 DQTVLIGNNSSGK
+24 NQTVLIGNNSSGK

-57 RKSDFHLPK
+57 KKSDFHLPK
-66 GLRPGENSRTLFI
+66 GSRPGENTRNLFI

-87 LDGTAYSP
+87 LDGTPYSP

-100 FEHFTVSQGD
+100 FEHFTVSKDG

-132 IDTQIY
+132 IDTQFY
-138 YISSAE
+138 YISSDE
-144 DIIKDEDK
+144 DTIRDEDK

-167 VPASRTPEKELG
+167 VPASRKPEKELG

-184 MLSRLVNSINWTDDE
+184 MLSRLVNSINWTEDE
-199 IKEITNKIDE
+199 INEITDKIDE
-209 LNNTFLSES
+209 LNNTFLSEN
-218 GALTQINQEIQKSWK
+218 GALTQINNEIQKSWE
-233 LYHEDKRFSQA
+233 LYHEDNRFSQA
-244 ELTINSSEMAGA
+244 ELIINSSEMAAA

-276 ELGDGLRS
+276 DLGDGLRS

-293 ILDIELKIINDRE
+293 ILDIELQITKDRE
-306 ENPVNPRF
+306 ENPDNPRF
-314 KLIPPIL
+314 KLIPPVL

-340 LVKRFKQLSNNDN
+340 LVKRFNQLSNNDN
-353 SQVVLTS
+353 SQVILTS

-377 RIENNDRVLQ
+377 RIENSSGDSQ
-387 TIVSGIQ
+387 TIISDIK
-394 LPQAIDES
+394 LPIETQES

-437 FDLLGKEIDS
+437 FDLLGKEVDS

-459 VNYFWKLLKSLKI
+459 VNYFWKLLNALRI
-472 PYITLLDFDNERYG
+472 PHITLLDFDNERYG
-486 GGWGRIKYAIQ
+486 GGWGRIKYISEYLYELNTEFREWFHTQGLDFSEIGEREFESIDAPR
-497 QLLEIDIER
+497 LNNWFNKLEE
-506 SDLVTMEDGRILNDE
+506 
-521 DIARISSNQISDI
+521 
-534 FSQPLS
+534 
-540 SWINYLEKFNV
+540 FNV
-551 FFSAPLD
+551 YFSSPLD
-558 IDFLMLQHYKDYYLG
+558 IDFLMLQYYKDYYLE

-580 PVVSYIDE
+580 PVVSYTDE
-588 NNDKKKIRLTK
+588 NSDNKKIKLTK

-608 MGFKNRISEAIQATL
+608 IGFKNRISEAIQATL

-629 GDSFTDEEK
+629 GDSFTEEEK

-667 GLKRNLPPVFEKMVR
+667 ELTRNLPSVFEKIVN
-682 RAEELLGDIDYGE
+682 RAEELLGDIEHGKE
-695 E
+695 